1 MSMPLP
7 LLLLVESQ
15 LYTWNMYWGWG
26 IYMQHFQEHNFNI
39 ISHKNLSCSFFF
51 FSVLTGVKNKTKTAC
66 WVLWVLAAQFLH
78 LLRKTWDLV
87 VMAQL
92 ILNGYRNIFK
102 TDARLPVKNGKLK
115 KAIRGVSLLVVIKER
130 NHVCCFVKLINHVL
144 TSSCHW
150 VHVVVYPFD
159 CM

>member
-1 MSMPLP
+1 MFL
-7 LLLLVESQ
+7 
-15 LYTWNMYWGWG
+15 
-26 IYMQHFQEHNFNI
+26 
-39 ISHKNLSCSFFF
+39 FF

-115 KAIRGVSLLVVIKER
+115 KAIRGLSLLVVIKER
-130 NHVCCFVKLINHVL
+130 KPCLLLREVNKSRVDIILSL
-144 TSSCHW
+144 SSCCCISLRLYVNNLRITWRDHI
-150 VHVVVYPFD
+150 VILNRIL
-159 CM
+159 

>member
-1 MSMPLP
+1 M
-7 LLLLVESQ
+7 
-15 LYTWNMYWGWG
+15 
-26 IYMQHFQEHNFNI
+26 
-39 ISHKNLSCSFFF
+39 
-51 FSVLTGVKNKTKTAC
+51 
-66 WVLWVLAAQFLH
+66 LAAQFLH

-144 TSSCHW
+144 TSSCH
-150 VHVVVYPFD
+150 
-159 CM
+159 